1 MKNKF
6 LYYFLNLTWGFP
18 MTFIGIL
25 VAIVMLIFGKTPEK
39 HGGCWYFTTNKICGG
54 VNLGLIFIVDEKATE
69 YVMNHEF
76 GHSIQNAIFG
86 PFMLF
91 VVAIPS
97 FTRYWYREFKYNR
110 KNIVPPTD
118 YYDIWFEGQASS
130 FGCKNI
136 KYWR

>member
-6 LYYFLNLTWGFP
+6 LYYFLNLTWGLP

-25 VAIVMLIFGKTPEK
+25 AAIVMLIFGKTPEK
-39 HGGCWYFTTNKICGG
+39 HGGCWYFTTDKISGG
-54 VNLGLIFIVDEKATE
+54 VDLGLIFIVDEKTTE

-91 VVAIPS
+91 AVAIPS

-118 YYDIWFEGQASS
+118 YYDIWFERQASS
-130 FGCKNI
+130 LGCKNI